1 MVCSYNGILFNK
13 NFKLIYKDTIYLR
26 ISGKL
31 FLVILAFNSSCLGC
45 WDKSGASSSGA
56 LALDIYIK

>member
-13 NFKLIYKDTIYLR
+13 NFKLIYKHTIYLK

-31 FLVILAFNSSCLGC
+31 SLDILAFNSSYLGC
-45 WDKSGASSSGA
+45 WDKCGASSSAA
-56 LALDIYIK
+56 LALNIYIK